1 MSRTA
6 GWIVFTLLV
15 LGLILAPFFGWETP
29 VHAWAGALLDRRP
42 PWWVISGLLAAD
54 VVLPVPSSLVSTA
67 AGLLLGFWSGAA
79 ASWIGM
85 MAGCLAGYGI
95 GARAGRAAA
104 SRLVGASELE
114 RVASAFQ
121 RFGDGVIVLFRAVPV
136 LAEASVL
143 FAGTVR
149 MPLARFLV
157 VSGLSNLGISFA
169 YAAVGACSA
178 KVPSF
183 LLAFGGAVVL
193 PLVAILA
200 SRFLTGREK

>member
-1 MSRTA
+1 
-6 GWIVFTLLV
+6 
-15 LGLILAPFFGWETP
+15 
-29 VHAWAGALLDRRP
+29 
-42 PWWVISGLLAAD
+42 VISGLLASD

-79 ASWIGM
+79 ACWVGM

-104 SRLVGASELE
+104 SRLVGEAELE
-114 RVASAFQ
+114 RVASAS
-121 RFGDGVIVLFRAVPV
+121 RHFGEGMIVLFRAVPV
-136 LAEASVL
+136 LAEASVV

-149 MPLARFLV
+149 MPLPRLLV
-157 VSGLSNLGISFA
+157 VSGLSNLGISAA
-169 YAAVGACSA
+169 YAAVGAWSA
-178 KVPSF
+178 EVPSF